1 MSRLIMCKK
10 YKKELPGLA
19 KPPFPNAKGQELY
32 ETISQQAW
40 DEWQAHQTRIINEK
54 QLSMM
59 DPTARTYLNEQQKKF
74 FNDEEVDQADGY
86 IPEEK

>member
-1 MSRLIMCKK
+1 MTRMVMCSK
-10 YKKELPGLA
+10 YKKELPGLI
-19 KPPFPNAKGQELY
+19 KPPFPNAKGQEIY
-32 ETISQQAW
+32 NTVSQHAW

-59 DPTARTYLNEQQKKF
+59 DPAARSYLSEQQTKF
-74 FNDEEVDQADGY
+74 FADEEVDQAEGY

>member
-1 MSRLIMCKK
+1 MCTR

-19 KPPFPNAKGQELY
+19 QPPFPNAKGQTLY

-54 QLSMM
+54 QLSMV
-59 DPTARTYLNEQQKKF
+59 DPAARTYLNEQQQKF
-74 FNDEEVDQADGY
+74 FAGEAVDQAEGY
-86 IPEEK
+86 IPEDK